1 MKYKKGDKIS
11 YCRCVFLIKNTT
23 ETQYLLKFE
32 EVIHPN
38 PYSSDHLMFGWMNK
52 EEVENKS
59 ELA

>member
-38 PYSSDHLMFGWMNK
+38 PYSTDHLMFG
-52 EEVENKS
+52 
-59 ELA
+59 